1 MKNFFFPSKHEY
13 NYCHLLTIDF
23 LVGSCTGMRAIVVS
37 CTYLRMIGL
46 SSVAPQPNKYNKD
59 DRNHSNPYNFIRQ
72 LVSDGTAAFFRWSS
86 SFDIFS

>member
-1 MKNFFFPSKHEY
+1 
-13 NYCHLLTIDF
+13 
-23 LVGSCTGMRAIVVS
+23 MRAIVVS